1 MGGWEPR
8 VGERATQRHGIM
20 SCIGPTEQRRLE
32 HIKRLQ
38 LFALP
43 ESGMVGHIVS
53 GAGKSVE
60 PEDRLAKAP
69 GDENRGDGEV
79 LIPLGLSRLEI
90 AYVRHRLAEIAWTR
104 PFQNPPRPRQCW

>member
-1 MGGWEPR
+1 MAWWEPR

-20 SCIGPTEQRRLE
+20 SCIGPAEQRRLE
-32 HIKRLQ
+32 LIERRQ

-43 ESGMVGHIVS
+43 EPWMVGHIVS

-60 PEDRLAKAP
+60 PEDRLAKAA

-79 LIPLGLSRLEI
+79 LILLGLSGPEI
-90 AYVRHRLAEIAWTR
+90 AHVCHRLAE
-104 PFQNPPRPRQCW
+104 